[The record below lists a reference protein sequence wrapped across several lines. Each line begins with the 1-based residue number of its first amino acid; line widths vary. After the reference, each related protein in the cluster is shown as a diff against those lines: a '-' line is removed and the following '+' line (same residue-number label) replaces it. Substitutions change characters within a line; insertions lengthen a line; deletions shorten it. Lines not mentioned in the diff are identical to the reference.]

1 MQKNNNKGCFIGTFD
16 ETIFFEYTISG
27 ENFFRI
33 YLKIS
38 RKKGNTIDTIPV
50 IVSEHLVNLSDYKG
64 RKVKVKAEFRSF
76 HLDLFLFAT
85 DIKVVKENATDK
97 NSIILNGTI
106 GGKKVIYKNI
116 LLKEIK
122 VSYIVLVVRTGIR
135 IDYIPCIAWGR
146 DARSCKKFP
155 FGQYLQI
162 KGFISS
168 KGKHY
173 KVSICKLE
181 TK

>member
-1 MQKNNNKGCFIGTFD
+1 MQNSNNKGCFIGTFD

-76 HLDLFLFAT
+76 RLDLFLFAT

-97 NSIILNGTI
+97 NSIIINGTI
-106 GGKKVIYKNI
+106 GKKAIYKI
-116 LLKEIK
+116 LSRE
-122 VSYIVLVVRTGIR
+122 VSDILLVVRSGNR

-146 DARSCKKFP
+146 DARFCKKFL
-155 FGQYLQI
+155 FGQYLKIQ
-162 KGFISS
+162 GFICS